1 MSHLI
6 GEGEYYSSHLIGPSN
21 STPGRLIGQDNE
33 VRAKTRLLS
42 EREEQFAWELVNLS
56 HLPLYW

>member
-6 GEGEYYSSHLIGPSN
+6 GEGEYYSSHLIGPCN
-21 STPGRLIGQDNE
+21 DTPGRLIGQDNE

-42 EREEQFAWELVNLS
+42 EREEQFASELVNLS